1 MLPMNRECRI
11 VGVEL
16 IACKPPPMVCD
27 LHSTTSTLSIVT
39 ESALVILNP
48 PPVVARPFFTV
59 RPEISMASDPE
70 ISKPR
75 EFSPQSKTVRDAPS
89 AEVTVTSPVDPSVD
103 PHEDV
108 CVPGSTK
115 IDRGVDGEDV
125 VAASAD
131 PTESHGVAK
140 EPQLDDEELV
150 DASFETRIESRAS
163 ITGIAV
169 GDEDAPASVSVADL
183 MRYTMVFGADTP
195 EKTLLVPADAATVV
209 RVGVAHV
216 ARFAESH
223 ASIAYATTSLD
234 VLADHASV
242 ISFAPVR
249 RAYTSV
255 GAAGPVGGAGVVG
268 GDPDDEEEEPP
279 WFASAATQ
287 IASPLAV
294 VLVTEHALANE
305 TAPALCVASSAVVTP
320 SQKHPFAFHSV
331 IAAQHADP
339 PPLAHGARSLAFVVQ
354 CVPGSSARAA
364 IAFAHAHASTATI
377 ARRLARAI
385 VTDASPRAA
394 FTEPSEFESPTSR
407 RASSR
412 AARAFAARVRRARVD
427 RSRRRRARA
436 CDAARAARVGR

>member
-1 MLPMNRECRI
+1 
-11 VGVEL
+11 
-16 IACKPPPMVCD
+16 
-27 LHSTTSTLSIVT
+27 
-39 ESALVILNP
+39 
-48 PPVVARPFFTV
+48 
-59 RPEISMASDPE
+59 MASDPE

-75 EFSPQSKTVRDAPS
+75 AFWPQSKTVRDAPS
-89 AEVTVTSPVDPSVD
+89 AEVIVTSPVDPSVD

-115 IDRGVDGEDV
+115 IDRGADGEDV

-131 PTESHGVAK
+131 PIESHGVAK
-140 EPQLDDEELV
+140 EPQLVDEELV
-150 DASFETRIESRAS
+150 DESLETRIESRAS
-163 ITGIAV
+163 IMGTAV
-169 GDEDAPASVSVADL
+169 GDDDAPASVSVADL
-183 MRYTMVFGADTP
+183 MRYTVVVGADTP

-216 ARFAESH
+216 ARFAASH
-223 ASIAYATTSLD
+223 ASIAYATTPLD

-287 IASPLAV
+287 LASPLAV
-294 VLVTEHALANE
+294 VRVTEHALANE
-305 TAPALCVASSAVVTP
+305 TAPALCVESSAVATP

-339 PPLAHGARSLAFVVQ
+339 PPLMHGARSLAFVVQ
-354 CVPGSSARAA
+354 CVPGSPARAA

-385 VTDASPRAA
+385 VTDASPRAR
-394 FTEPSEFESPTSR
+394 SPCRPNSSPR
-407 RASSR
+407 RR
-412 AARAFAARVRRARVD
+412 AARRLAPRARSSRVFLASRAR
-427 RSRRRRARA
+427 RSIGRRRARA
-436 CDAARAARVGR
+436 CDAARAPRRATIAFGRRRDVFAWCANRYGVSYSKGPGAP

>member
-1 MLPMNRECRI
+1 
-11 VGVEL
+11 
-16 IACKPPPMVCD
+16 
-27 LHSTTSTLSIVT
+27 
-39 ESALVILNP
+39 
-48 PPVVARPFFTV
+48 
-59 RPEISMASDPE
+59 
-70 ISKPR
+70 
-75 EFSPQSKTVRDAPS
+75 
-89 AEVTVTSPVDPSVD
+89 VD

-255 GAAGPVGGAGVVG
+255 GAAGPAGGAGVAG

-305 TAPALCVASSAVVTP
+305 TAPALCVASSAVATP

-354 CVPGSSARAA
+354 CVPGSSARAT
-364 IAFAHAHASTATI
+364 IAFAHCPRQHRDDRATPRPRHRH
-377 ARRLARAI
+377 RRLAARGFHRTVRIRVPDVA
-385 VTDASPRAA
+385 PRVV
-394 FTEPSEFESPTSR
+394 SR
-407 RASSR
+407 R
-412 AARAFAARVRRARVD
+412 ARVRRARP
-427 RSRRRRARA
+427 SRARRSIA
-436 CDAARAARVGR
+436 SSSRARV